1 MQDTIRQVARLETT
15 DLGPDV
21 IFGRLG
27 SESLKLTTARRR
39 VLRDSS
45 LRRGRHRG
53 GTGQSPSRGRRRR
66 GAQAHPRATM
76 ASIAARPARALAR
89 RAAAA
94 PARRALRTTPV
105 RRGGGGP
112 PPPPFLRTKAP
123 NYRLAEEHE
132 LVWDDGASAAR
143 RSRLFR
149 GSPPPREGLSPLR
162 GARRGRAR
170 QRRAGPAASPRER
183 APSAQRARHRR
194 GREPDR
200 RPRAG
205 SEPPARNA
213 PAGRRVAPPRRRFAV
228 LRSL

>member
-1 MQDTIRQVARLETT
+1 
-15 DLGPDV
+15 
-21 IFGRLG
+21 
-27 SESLKLTTARRR
+27 
-39 VLRDSS
+39 
-45 LRRGRHRG
+45 
-53 GTGQSPSRGRRRR
+53 
-66 GAQAHPRATM
+66 M

-143 RSRLFR
+143 SRLFR

-162 GARRGRAR
+162 GARRGHAR

-183 APSAQRARHRR
+183 APSAQRGAA
-194 GREPDR
+194 PP

-205 SEPPARNA
+205 SEAASRIGAARAKRAGGSPSRAAAPAIRGSALSMTPARLPHGLSASRPAAA
-213 PAGRRVAPPRRRFAV
+213 PRHPH
-228 LRSL
+228 